1 MPGDA
6 ESPATSPRRSPSLR
20 LVSGQPGA
28 ESMQDALL
36 VQGAREGQAW
46 AEEAI
51 WVRYAPLVH
60 RVARGA
66 LGTAHEAEDAAQDCF
81 VTLFSRLDS
90 LANPDALRSFIY
102 SIAVRTIRWHLRRRR
117 IRRWISLS
125 DAVDSA
131 LPLVT
136 PPDHEA
142 RDSLRRFY
150 RILDALG
157 TDDRVVFVLRH
168 VEDLKLEEVAAAM
181 GLSLATVKRRLAR
194 SQQAIDAAIR
204 EAPDLASSLAQLGR
218 MS

>member
-1 MPGDA
+1 
-6 ESPATSPRRSPSLR
+6 
-20 LVSGQPGA
+20 
-28 ESMQDALL
+28 MQDALL
-36 VQGAREGQAW
+36 VQSAREGEAW

-66 LGTAHEAEDAAQDCF
+66 LGTAHEAEDVAQDCF

-90 LANPDALRSFIY
+90 LAKPEALRSFIY

-125 DAVDSA
+125 DAVDGVE
-131 LPLVT
+131 PLA
-136 PPDHEA
+136 PPTDHEA
-142 RDSLRRFY
+142 RDLLRRFY
-150 RILDALG
+150 RILDGLG
-157 TDDRVVFVLRH
+157 TDDRMVFVLRH
-168 VEDLKLEEVAAAM
+168 VEDMKLEDVATAM

-194 SQQAIDAAIR
+194 SQRAIDSAIR
-204 EAPDLASSLAQLGR
+204 EAPDLASSLSQLGR